1 MILCLGILLQTS
13 LMSSSLA
20 LQNMGRIIGAE
31 VPTGV
36 DISQLYVDTY
46 LHGGEEK
53 TEIEKLEKATLPTLD
68 AACSF

>member
-1 MILCLGILLQTS
+1 
-13 LMSSSLA
+13 MSSSLA

-36 DISQLYVDTY
+36 DISQLYADTY

-53 TEIEKLEKATLPTLD
+53 IEIEKLEKVTLPTLD

>member
-1 MILCLGILLQTS
+1 
-13 LMSSSLA
+13 MSSSLA

-36 DISQLYVDTY
+36 DISQLYADTY

-53 TEIEKLEKATLPTLD
+53 IGIEKLEKATLPTLD

>member
-1 MILCLGILLQTS
+1 
-13 LMSSSLA
+13 MSSSLA

-36 DISQLYVDTY
+36 DISQLYADTY

-53 TEIEKLEKATLPTLD
+53 TEIERLEKVTLPTLD